1 MDSIPTTWI
10 ATAAVPA
17 GAAVAWVWRRF
28 EAERAKT
35 DAAYK
40 SGVDSAAAECEE
52 ARAAAESEKAR
63 ADRWE
68 KRAHRQREINI
79 ELSAAY
85 RVATGTIDETYQ
97 PPSLE
102 ALDDEP

>member
-10 ATAAVPA
+10 APVAVPA
-17 GAAVAWVWRRF
+17 GAAAAWVWKQIK
-28 EAERAKT
+28 AERAK
-35 DAAYK
+35 AENAYQR
-40 SGVDSAAAECEE
+40 GVDDSAKEIEE
-52 ARAAAESEKAR
+52 ARAQFQAEKAR